1 MKNRIIC
8 FILFA
13 WLGSSCTPEW
23 SKEER
28 DYVYNHCL
36 QMAVQQGFVE
46 PENHCACAV
55 EKFEKASPNPEEVLN
70 LSNEQLVA
78 MATSCQDSLK
88 AIISF
93 KQIFSANCLTMAQQA
108 QVKNPESYC
117 ECVVDKIINKYHN
130 QVDMNAVKAEEVQ
143 EIGKSCE

>member
-1 MKNRIIC
+1 M
-8 FILFA
+8 
-13 WLGSSCTPEW
+13 
-23 SKEER
+23 
-28 DYVYNHCL
+28 YNHCL